1 MCSGPVVAISD
12 RRIYSLV
19 VVKEGTDANTVP
31 NPDRETKVDVMNIDN
46 EFSDLS
52 MDDTTQES
60 EFVRGN
66 NYPSVI
72 GTPKKKLIFWQ
83 ETFSPNSTVLDI
95 NDKGYKIPSESY
107 GCQL

>member
-1 MCSGPVVAISD
+1 MCSGPVAAISD

-19 VVKEGTDANTVP
+19 VAKEGTDANTVP
-31 NPDRETKVDVMNIDN
+31 TPDRETKVEVMNIDN

-52 MDDTTQES
+52 MDDTTQEF

-66 NYPSVI
+66 NHPSVI
-72 GTPKKKLIFWQ
+72 GAPKKKLIFWQ
-83 ETFSPNSTVLDI
+83 ETFSPNSTILEI
-95 NDKGYKIPSESY
+95 SDKGYKILCESY